1 MTQPI
6 ASFKKNDVRRAIS
19 AAHLEGLEVG
29 SVEIRP
35 DGTIRLVC
43 GENQP
48 NVKNDFD
55 GGENA
60 KT

>member
-6 ASFKKNDVRRAIS
+6 ASFKKTDVRRAIS

-35 DGTIRLVC
+35 DGTIRLLC
-43 GENQP
+43 GANQP
-48 NVKNDFD
+48 NVKNDWD
-55 GGENA
+55 EPESEKA
-60 KT
+60 